1 MLANVSAIGDLS
13 LPFANANRLP
23 APIRAQLNIVE
34 LQHPVRNDYNGCSV
48 LCGVLVFDMH
58 EW

>member
-1 MLANVSAIGDLS
+1 MRIDFQRLFALS
-13 LPFANANRLP
+13 M
-23 APIRAQLNIVE
+23 NIVE

>member
-1 MLANVSAIGDLS
+1 MLINECKKRIPMLANVSAIRDLS

-34 LQHPVRNDYNGCSV
+34 L
-48 LCGVLVFDMH
+48 
-58 EW
+58 